1 MTRDLYRPEID
12 GMRAIAVISVLLSH
26 TFPSIL
32 PGGFVGVDIFF
43 VISGFLITR
52 LIFKDLQEKSF
63 SIWLFY
69 QRRIRRIFPALCAV
83 LMTCLVFGWVILTP
97 AEYELF
103 GTHLAA
109 SAGFV
114 PNIIFWREAGYF
126 DKEAITKPLL
136 HLWSLGVE
144 EQFYLVWP
152 IILLIGYKLC
162 SQNLTQLLGVCLLLC
177 LGSLALSVSI
187 MFSSPVTDF
196 YSPLTRFWELGIGG
210 CLALSI
216 SLNSQNCL
224 KPTTNLP
231 TNTINLLGLG
241 SLIMAF
247 WMINDQR
254 VFPGLWALL
263 PCIGTALIIFATNNH
278 GSTQGIGIQQLLS
291 SKVLVSLGL
300 ISYPLYL
307 WHWPLLSFARILEGQ
322 AISVTSRLVII
333 ALSLVLA
340 WLTYQFLEKP
350 IRRKGSKKVAIVLLL
365 LILFL
370 LAMGIVLRKQDGF
383 KNRNLGLMQADPTTM
398 VVGEHRKMIMRTC
411 HISDQIPADLDCF
424 EDVRDPVRYAILGDS
439 KAEALFYGLTTVSS
453 AQGRWLLIDGI
464 HPPALNSVS
473 QNAYLAKSQ
482 QAYSIIEKSPTIQV
496 VAITSSL
503 RGIFQIDKLKGFIQS
518 QDNSEEEFKVYS
530 ALISRL
536 EASGKKVIFVIDN
549 PTFPDPTSCI
559 SGGLTSSQILNTVLS
574 RQANPNCQYSYTEYL
589 QGTKPYR
596 DWVNRLQQVHPQ
608 LTVFDT
614 APILCNINENHCGTY
629 EKNQF
634 LYSYSDHIS
643 DYAAKKIGVILT
655 PIVDNLVKTP

>member
-12 GMRAIAVISVLLSH
+12 GLRAIAVVSVLLSH

-69 QRRIRRIFPALCAV
+69 QRRIRRIFPALCVV

-109 SAGFV
+109 SAGFA
-114 PNIIFWREAGYF
+114 PNIIFWKEAGYF

-152 IILLIGYKLC
+152 IVLLLGYQLC
-162 SQNLTQLLGVCLLLC
+162 SQNLARLLGVCLLLC

-216 SLNSQNCL
+216 SLNSPNNL
-224 KPTTNLP
+224 KPATNLP
-231 TNTINLLGLG
+231 MNTINLLGLG
-241 SLIMAF
+241 SLMMAF

-263 PCIGTALIIFATNNH
+263 PCIGTALILFATNNRA
-278 GSTQGIGIQQLLS
+278 STQAIGIQQLLS

-333 ALSLVLA
+333 ALYLVLA
-340 WLTYQFLEKP
+340 WLNYQFL
-350 IRRKGSKKVAIVLLL
+350 
-365 LILFL
+365 
-370 LAMGIVLRKQDGF
+370 
-383 KNRNLGLMQADPTTM
+383 
-398 VVGEHRKMIMRTC
+398 
-411 HISDQIPADLDCF
+411 
-424 EDVRDPVRYAILGDS
+424 
-439 KAEALFYGLTTVSS
+439 
-453 AQGRWLLIDGI
+453 
-464 HPPALNSVS
+464 
-473 QNAYLAKSQ
+473 
-482 QAYSIIEKSPTIQV
+482 
-496 VAITSSL
+496 
-503 RGIFQIDKLKGFIQS
+503 
-518 QDNSEEEFKVYS
+518 
-530 ALISRL
+530 
-536 EASGKKVIFVIDN
+536 
-549 PTFPDPTSCI
+549 
-559 SGGLTSSQILNTVLS
+559 
-574 RQANPNCQYSYTEYL
+574 
-589 QGTKPYR
+589 
-596 DWVNRLQQVHPQ
+596 
-608 LTVFDT
+608 
-614 APILCNINENHCGTY
+614 
-629 EKNQF
+629 
-634 LYSYSDHIS
+634 
-643 DYAAKKIGVILT
+643 
-655 PIVDNLVKTP
+655 